1 MTTRRPPR
9 LATALLC
16 RLAEPTETVLGDLV
30 EQFQS
35 GKSTLWY
42 WRQVASIIA
51 QKVVRD
57 IRQSPAVVVAVM
69 PSGPIPTVIAPTTIT
84 AIQHIIG
91 FDRWLFVRGFGWF
104 YLNGYGLPRSMATHP
119 WWIAT
124 AFYVLL
130 GWCVGRISQSR
141 QAAAVSMFAS
151 SVFFSDLALLSYHLT
166 THPVDFDSAYNLTQ
180 LIVFTVV
187 ILPLAALFGGMSAHM
202 CGSNQ
207 RGVIA

>member
-1 MTTRRPPR
+1 MRQPPR

-16 RLAEPTETVLGDLV
+16 RLADPTETVLGDLV

-42 WRQVASIIA
+42 WRQVVSVIA
-51 QKVVRD
+51 QKVVGD
-57 IRQSPAVVVAVM
+57 IRQSPAIVVGVM
-69 PSGPIPTVIAPTTIT
+69 ATGPILTAIAPSMIT
-84 AIQHIIG
+84 ALQRIIV
-91 FDRWLFVRGFGWF
+91 FDPWLFVRGFGWF

-124 AFYVLL
+124 ALYVLL

-151 SVFFSDLALLSYHLT
+151 SIFISDVLLLVIVHLT
-166 THPVDFDSAYNLTQ
+166 THSVDYNLTQ
-180 LIVFTVV
+180 LIVFTLV
-187 ILPLAALFGGMSAHM
+187 ILPLATLTSGLSA
-202 CGSNQ
+202 GLRSSNQ
-207 RGVIA
+207 SGLLA

>member
-1 MTTRRPPR
+1 MRTPPR

-42 WRQVASIIA
+42 WRQVASVIM
-51 QKVVRD
+51 QKVLGD
-57 IRQSPAVVVAVM
+57 IRESPALVVGVM
-69 PSGPIPTVIAPTTIT
+69 ASGLILAVIAPTAIT
-84 AIQHIIG
+84 AIIRIIR

-124 AFYVLL
+124 ALYVLL
-130 GWCVGRISQSR
+130 GWCVGRISQRR

-151 SVFFSDLALLSYHLT
+151 SVFISDLALLSYHLT
-166 THPVDFDSAYNLTQ
+166 THPVDFDNGYYVAQ
-180 LIVFTVV
+180 MVVFAVV
-187 ILPLAALFGGMSAHM
+187 MLPLAALFGGVLARIW
-202 CGSNQ
+202 GSNQ
-207 RGVIA
+207 SGVIA

>member
-1 MTTRRPPR
+1 
-9 LATALLC
+9 
-16 RLAEPTETVLGDLV
+16 VLGDLV

-35 GKSTLWY
+35 GKSTRWY
-42 WRQVASIIA
+42 WRQVASVVM
-51 QKVVRD
+51 QKVLGD
-57 IRQSPAVVVAVM
+57 IRQSPAIVVAVTA
-69 PSGPIPTVIAPTTIT
+69 SGLILTVIAPTAITTIT
-84 AIQHIIG
+84 TIIG

-124 AFYVLL
+124 ALYVLL

-141 QAAAVSMFAS
+141 QAAVVSMFAS
-151 SVFFSDLALLSYHLT
+151 SVFISDVASLSYHLT

-187 ILPLAALFGGMSAHM
+187 ILPLVTLIGGLSTGPRNAN
-202 CGSNQ
+202 GS
-207 RGVIA
+207 RVVA

>member
-1 MTTRRPPR
+1 MTQPPR

-16 RLAEPTETVLGDLV
+16 RLADPTETVLGDLV

-42 WRQVASIIA
+42 WRQVASVIT
-51 QKVVRD
+51 QKVVCD
-57 IRQSPAVVVAVM
+57 IRQSPAIVVAVM
-69 PSGPIPTVIAPTTIT
+69 ASGPILIVIAPITIT
-84 AIQHIIG
+84 AITAIIG

-104 YLNGYGLPRSMATHP
+104 YLNGYGLPRSMANHP

-124 AFYVLL
+124 ALYVLL

-151 SVFFSDLALLSYHLT
+151 SVFISDLALLSYHLT

-187 ILPLAALFGGMSAHM
+187 TLPLVTLIGGLSVGLRGA
-202 CGSNQ
+202 NQ
-207 RGVIA
+207 KSGLVA